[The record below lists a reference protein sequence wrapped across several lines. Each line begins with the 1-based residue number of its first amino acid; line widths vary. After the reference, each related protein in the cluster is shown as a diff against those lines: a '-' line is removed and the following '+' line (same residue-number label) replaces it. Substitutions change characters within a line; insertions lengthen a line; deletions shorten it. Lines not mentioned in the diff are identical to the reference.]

1 MPATCTG
8 GRVRSRRTGTTGA
21 ARFWRTRAGC
31 SATSPAG
38 CERRECYLAAP
49 RPDGSV
55 ALWLEDLR
63 GLPGTRWDVEHYEWA
78 ARHLGQ
84 TQGAYLVDR
93 ALPDETW
100 LSRGW
105 LRSYLSQRDGD
116 RHLLDDASAWRD
128 DRVAAWF
135 PSPPIDRARA
145 MRHDQAV
152 FLAALERL
160 PPTLCH
166 LDLHPANLFADGEH
180 STAAI
185 DWSFVGLGAIGEDAG
200 NLVPDSVLDFHV
212 AAARIDDLYETV
224 AAGYGAGLRDA
235 GWAGPDSLVRLGM
248 AATIAAKYAWI
259 LPAILR
265 AAVEHRELL
274 NGRPFDEAMQWWAPT
289 VRFLLD
295 RADEARDL
303 AAAP

>member
-1 MPATCTG
+1 MVEP
-8 GRVRSRRTGTTGA
+8 
-21 ARFWRTRAGC
+21 RA
-31 SATSPAG
+31 
-38 CERRECYLAAP
+38 
-49 RPDGSV
+49 
-55 ALWLEDLR
+55 
-63 GLPGTRWDVEHYEWA
+63 
-78 ARHLGQ
+78 
-84 TQGAYLVDR
+84 
-93 ALPDETW
+93 
-100 LSRGW
+100 W
-105 LRSYLSQRDGD
+105 LRSYLSQRDAD
-116 RHLLDDASAWRD
+116 HHLVDDASAWRE

-145 MRHDQAV
+145 MRRDQPV

-180 STAAI
+180 STVAI
-185 DWSFVGLGAIGEDAG
+185 DWSFVGHGAIGEDAG
-200 NLVPDSVLDFHV
+200 NLVPDSLLDFHV
-212 AAARIDDLYETV
+212 AADRIDDLYETV
-224 AAGYGAGLRDA
+224 ATGYAGGLRDA
-235 GWAGPDSLVRLGM
+235 GWDGGDSLVRLGM

-265 AAVEHRELL
+265 AAVEHRDQV

-303 AAAP
+303 AHAP